1 MPVDLNDSEVKKA
14 IKEAVDA
21 AVADA
26 TAGLVAKNQE
36 LLGKLKKAT
45 KDAAIDPAEHQAL
58 LEEKDALEAKLTEA
72 NKVVKTATIQA
83 EAARKALESENG
95 YISKLLIDNGLTE
108 AIIKAGVKPE
118 LTKAV
123 KALLAGQ
130 AQIKVEGDKRNAVI
144 GDKSLSDFVGEWAKS
159 DEGKHFVAA
168 PNNQGGGAPGGGGN
182 ADTQGL
188 EKIASPE
195 ARLVA
200 INAAGIKE

>member
-1 MPVDLNDSEVKKA
+1 MPVDMNDLEVKKA

-58 LEEKDALEAKLTEA
+58 LEEKDALEAKLAEA
-72 NKVVKTATIQA
+72 QKIVKTATTQA
-83 EAARKALESENG
+83 EAARKTLEAESG

-130 AQIKVEGDKRNAVI
+130 ASLKVEGENRTAVI

-168 PNNQGGGAPGGGGN
+168 PNNQGGGAPGGGGE
-182 ADTQGL
+182 AGTQGL

-200 INAAGIKE
+200 INAAAAKT